1 MLAVF
6 KREFKGYF
14 LNVYGPIYI
23 AVMLIFAGLFTLIF
37 NYMGRSSGFE
47 YTLGYISI
55 ALLVLIPVLAMRTIA
70 EERKNQTIQL
80 LYALPL
86 RMFSI
91 VMGKYLAL
99 LAVTAIPVGA
109 LCLYPLILSLHGT
122 VSFLKAY
129 AALLVFFLLGAA
141 LGALCMF
148 LSSLTDSLVV
158 SAVLGVAACLLIYF
172 ANLLSAIFPDQPLY
186 SLIAVL
192 VLVLIA
198 AGLLFLLTKNVLFSA
213 ILGVVALIPTLVVYF
228 VKPAAYESLFP
239 KLLSGMALFN
249 LLNNMAY
256 GSLPLSTI
264 LTYLSFVVFFLF
276 LTVQSMEKKRWN

>member
-99 LAVTAIPVGA
+99 LAVTASSA
-109 LCLYPLILSLHGT
+109 SRT
-122 VSFLKAY
+122 SRM
-129 AALLVFFLLGAA
+129 AA
-141 LGALCMF
+141 
-148 LSSLTDSLVV
+148 SSPLTDRQMTFRPS
-158 SAVLGVAACLLIYF
+158 
-172 ANLLSAIFPDQPLY
+172 
-186 SLIAVL
+186 
-192 VLVLIA
+192 
-198 AGLLFLLTKNVLFSA
+198 
-213 ILGVVALIPTLVVYF
+213 
-228 VKPAAYESLFP
+228 E
-239 KLLSGMALFN
+239 
-249 LLNNMAY
+249 
-256 GSLPLSTI
+256 
-264 LTYLSFVVFFLF
+264 
-276 LTVQSMEKKRWN
+276 